1 MNFQANEPSE
11 SASVWLDALRGL
23 AASGVFASHW
33 RDCLFQDYSQLHTQ
47 NPVLAVA
54 YFVTGLGHQW
64 VIVFFVLSGYLV
76 GGSVLRQSSRGRWSW
91 REYALNRLTRL
102 YVVLVPALL
111 LGGLIDLAGL
121 HFFGVSDVYSAHH
134 GMRLMTSAPAGSLTL
149 ATLLGNYLFLQGI
162 MVPVFGTNG
171 PLWSL
176 SYEFWYYA
184 AFPLLFFAVIGRSS
198 IPTRALSLLGF
209 FAVLIFIGPK
219 ISFMGLIWLMGVALH
234 WLPAVHGSGK
244 PMRFTVLVI
253 AATLT
258 VACLAWCKGA
268 KSRLADYV
276 LGVVVGLLLYCI
288 LHFAEAAPSGWI
300 RTAIQYSAKS
310 SYTLYLVH
318 LPLLVLITAWIGELR
333 WRPNWRTASY
343 GGFVFIAGLLY
354 SAGVYAT
361 FERHTNLFRKWVT
374 TVLGGRQVER
384 KNPGQAEVVRAS

>member
-121 HFFGVSDVYSAHH
+121 HFFGASDVYSAHH

-184 AFPLLFFAVIGRSS
+184 AFPMLFLGLVRRSS

-209 FAVLIFIGPK
+209 LAVMIVVGPK
-219 ISFMGLIWLMGVALH
+219 IAFMGLIWLIGVALN
-234 WLPAVHGSGK
+234 WLPPLPGSGK
-244 PMRFTVLVI
+244 PWHVAALISAVAVTVG
-253 AATLT
+253 
-258 VACLAWCKGA
+258 CLAWCKGA
-268 KSRLADYV
+268 KSRVADYV
-276 LGVVVGLLLYCI
+276 LGIVVGLLMYCI
-288 LHFAEAAPSGWI
+288 LHFAEVAPSGRI
-300 RTAIQYSAKS
+300 RRAIQYSAKS

-318 LPLLVLITAWIGELR
+318 LPLLILITAWIGEPR
-333 WRPNWRTASY
+333 WQPSWRTASY
-343 GGFVFIAGLLY
+343 GGFVFSAGLLY
-354 SAGVYAT
+354 SAGIYAM
-361 FERHTNLFRKWVT
+361 FERHTNVFRKWLT
-374 TVLGGRQVER
+374 TALIGRQAE
-384 KNPGQAEVVRAS
+384 KQNPGIVEVVRAS